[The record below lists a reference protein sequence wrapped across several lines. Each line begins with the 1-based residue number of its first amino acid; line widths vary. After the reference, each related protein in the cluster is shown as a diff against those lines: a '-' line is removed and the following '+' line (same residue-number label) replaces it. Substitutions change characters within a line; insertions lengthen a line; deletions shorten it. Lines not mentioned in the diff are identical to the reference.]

1 MTQVIGK
8 ILHYACNFPTMVGET
23 ENASARTKLWRQI
36 SCCVSLTN
44 AILSVIACI
53 VAITIT
59 PHEELGRIDRINVIS
74 QIETDWNQKPFVQIE
89 SFEDGCPDAWEPVF
103 EKIWQ
108 GIESG
113 CLIDYEYKEKSNKNT
128 VTRRAVSLATD
139 YEMEN
144 FERGNSLECI

>member
-1 MTQVIGK
+1 M
-8 ILHYACNFPTMVGET
+8 
-23 ENASARTKLWRQI
+23 
-36 SCCVSLTN
+36 
-44 AILSVIACI
+44 
-53 VAITIT
+53 
-59 PHEELGRIDRINVIS
+59 
-74 QIETDWNQKPFVQIE
+74 
-89 SFEDGCPDAWEPVF
+89 F

-144 FERGNSLECI
+144 FERGELLGCVERVSEVAPISQTDFGGKSICGIRGGVAFAEV